1 MSNRLSDSRVPWVL
15 CVSVMLDFPRPGK
28 PTLSK
33 NIVRNTSR
41 KREAGWGGGLGGFP
55 HTSVSTQACI
65 HCLPQTWTDHFI
77 NINK

>member
-1 MSNRLSDSRVPWVL
+1 MSDRLSDSRVPWVL

-28 PTLSK
+28 PSPKTQSE
-33 NIVRNTSR
+33 ITSR